1 MLAEAARHGGGGGGH
16 VSGPIVVKLGGSLF
30 QAGGTDAR
38 PRCGALLEIL
48 ARAGRPVVIVPGGGV
63 FADCVRSA
71 QTRLGLSDPA
81 AHRMALLAMHQMA
94 SVIVDLQPTPGRMI
108 LAGSLDDLARSMDNG
123 MIPVWQPLP
132 MLDAA
137 PDLPLDWSITSDGL
151 AAWLGAKIGAERV
164 VLVKS
169 VAMTAGASAERL
181 MRDGVVDPMFGPIIS
196 RAGLAWSIIG
206 RGDEERLAALVEAD
220 MQPGVSC

>member
-1 MLAEAARHGGGGGGH
+1 MVAEAARHGGGGN

-30 QAGGTDAR
+30 QWAGTDAR
-38 PRCGALLEIL
+38 LRCGALLEIL

-63 FADCVRSA
+63 FADSVRSA
-71 QTRLGLSDPA
+71 QIRLGLSDPA

-94 SVIVDLQPTPGRMI
+94 SVIVDLQPGPSRMI
-108 LAGSLDDLARSMDNG
+108 LAWSLDDLARSIDNG

-137 PDLPLDWSITSDGL
+137 PDLPQDWTITSDGL

-169 VAMTAGASAERL
+169 VGMTAGAGAEQL
-181 MRDGVVDPMFGPIIS
+181 MRDEVVDPMFGPIVAS
-196 RAGLAWSIIG
+196 AGLAWSIIG

-220 MQPGVSC
+220 MQPRAAC